1 MATTSSV
8 IRSIYNLSERSTGK
22 VVVIVIMLFNFKF
35 TFSSNI
41 IYNDIELPSQ
51 QQPKNIPVMTRD
63 YSLVVFGATGFTGQY
78 VAEEVARVAEEEN
91 ITWAIA
97 GRNSEK
103 LNAILENVRK
113 VTGMLV
119 FIFY

>member
-1 MATTSSV
+1 
-8 IRSIYNLSERSTGK
+8 
-22 VVVIVIMLFNFKF
+22 
-35 TFSSNI
+35 
-41 IYNDIELPSQ
+41 
-51 QQPKNIPVMTRD
+51 MTRD